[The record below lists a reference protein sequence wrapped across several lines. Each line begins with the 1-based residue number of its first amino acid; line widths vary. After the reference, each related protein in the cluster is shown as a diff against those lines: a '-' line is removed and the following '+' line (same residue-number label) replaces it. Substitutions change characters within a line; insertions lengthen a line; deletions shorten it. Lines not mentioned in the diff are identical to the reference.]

1 MTDKWPKKGQ
11 RHPEGVHHILSA
23 SDNNTIN
30 K

>member
-1 MTDKWPKKGQ
+1 MTKKGQ
-11 RHPEGVHHILSA
+11 CHPEGVHHILSV